1 MTLTKE
7 IAEQFL
13 KNEKSVDLSE
23 FTSVEDAAAKSLV
36 ITDAAA
42 QALAQYHRRNLCLD
56 GLTSLSDGAALA
68 LSQHKG
74 NLELNGLTILS
85 DGAAQALSQHKGGL
99 LELNGLTI
107 LSDGAA
113 QALGQ
118 HEGSLGLRGLTSL
131 SDAAILAFAR
141 HGGGSLDLTG
151 LKNLSDVAIQV
162 LAQHKDDVW
171 LFGFETTAAKASV
184 QPLGALSK
192 PNPVLEESEY
202 NQHLGALSKP
212 NPVWEE
218 SEHDQQ
224 CEFCGGC
231 IMSGDEIVVIK
242 LNLRT
247 EALEIPWHTVCYE
260 EGLPDQELT
269 EYQKTLWEDC
279 H

>member
-56 GLTSLSDGAALA
+56 GLASLSDGAALA

-74 NLELNGLTILS
+74 N
-85 DGAAQALSQHKGGL
+85 